1 MPRWW
6 HSWRVPRSS
15 PFAPH
20 WSLDPDVVF
29 LNHGSFGAC
38 PTPVLEA
45 QRAWRDRLES
55 EPVRFMVDELEPA
68 LDEARARVAAF
79 LGADPDDLA
88 FVHNATSGVNTVL
101 RSLRF
106 APDDEILGADHEY
119 NACLNAAR
127 YVAERD
133 GARLVVAPLPFPVR
147 DPREIVERVLAAV
160 TPRTRLAVLSQITS
174 PTAVVM
180 PVAELASELA
190 ARGVEVLVDG
200 AHAPGMLPVD
210 LRALETSGVAYW
222 TGNLHKWVCAPKGA
236 AVLWVRR
243 DRQALVRPLTISHGA
258 NDPRTD
264 RSRFRLE
271 FDWMGT
277 DDPTAWLSAPAA
289 IDFVGGLLPGGWP
302 EVMARN
308 HALVL
313 AGRDAV
319 CHRLGVAPPV
329 PDTMLG
335 SMAAVLLPEGAG
347 AAASA
352 ALSPLDADPIQL
364 ALRERFRIQVPVL
377 PWPTP
382 WTPGFSADMA
392 RRRLVRLS
400 AQLYNDPAED
410 DVLADGL
417 AEVLASPG

>member
-1 MPRWW
+1 M
-6 HSWRVPRSS
+6 PRSS
-15 PFAPH
+15 PFAAH
-20 WSLDPDVVF
+20 WALDPDVVF

-45 QRAWRDRLES
+45 QRAWRERMES

-68 LDEARARVAAF
+68 LDSPRRASASSSARTRTTS
-79 LGADPDDLA
+79 PSC
-88 FVHNATSGVNTVL
+88 TTRRSGVNTVL

-106 APDDEILGADHEY
+106 APGEEILAADHEY

-127 YVAERD
+127 FVAERD
-133 GARLVVAPLPFPVR
+133 GARLVVAPLPFPVAG
-147 DPREIVERVLAAV
+147 PGEIVERVLAAV
-160 TPRTRLAVLSQITS
+160 TPRTRLALLSHVTS
-174 PTAVVM
+174 PTAVVL
-180 PVAELASELA
+180 PVAELARELA

-243 DRQALVRPLTISHGA
+243 DRQAAVRPLTISHGA
-258 NDPRTD
+258 NDPRPD

-277 DDPTAWLSAPAA
+277 DDPTAWLTAPAA

-319 CHRLGVAPPV
+319 CRRLGVAPPV
-329 PDTMLG
+329 PDGMLG
-335 SMAAVLLPEGAG
+335 SMAAVLLPEDAG

-400 AQLYNDPAED
+400 AHLYNDPAEY

-417 AEVLASPG
+417 AEVLTT

>member
-1 MPRWW
+1 M
-6 HSWRVPRSS
+6 PRSS
-15 PFAPH
+15 PLAAH

-68 LDEARARVAAF
+68 LDMARARVAAF
-79 LGADPDDLA
+79 LRADPDDLA

-101 RSLRF
+101 RSLRI
-106 APDDEILGADHEY
+106 APGDEVLGADHEY

-133 GARLVVAPLPFPVR
+133 GARLVVAALPFPVAG
-147 DPREIVERVLAAV
+147 PEEVVERVLAAV
-160 TPRTRLAVLSQITS
+160 TPRTRLALLSHVTS
-174 PTAVVM
+174 PTAVVL
-180 PVAELASELA
+180 PVAELARELA

-222 TGNLHKWVCAPKGA
+222 TGNLHKWTCAPKGA
-236 AVLWVRR
+236 AILWVRR
-243 DRQALVRPLTISHGA
+243 DRQAAIRPLTISHGA
-258 NDPRTD
+258 NDPRRH

-277 DDPTAWLSAPAA
+277 DDPTAWLAAPAA
-289 IDFVGGLLPGGWP
+289 IDFVGGLMPGGWP

-308 HALVL
+308 HALAL

-319 CHRLGVAPPV
+319 CRRLGMAPPV
-329 PDTMLG
+329 PDGMLG
-335 SMAAVLLPEGAG
+335 SMAAVLLPEDAG
-347 AAASA
+347 AAAST

-364 ALRERFRIQVPVL
+364 ALQERFRIQIPVL

-400 AQLYNDPAED
+400 AQLYNDPAEY
-410 DVLADGL
+410 DVLAEGL
-417 AEVLASPG
+417 AEVLAR

>member
-1 MPRWW
+1 MRPQRKVVRSRRSSGGWTTAMTPCEGATLKRAPVSSTSGSARKSSASSAVGRCWVNLPHMPRWW

-15 PFAPH
+15 PLAAH

-55 EPVRFMVDELEPA
+55 EPGGFMVDELEPA
-68 LDEARARVAAF
+68 LDMARARVATF
-79 LGADPDDLA
+79 LRADPDDLA
-88 FVHNATSGVNTVL
+88 FVHNATSGVNAVL

-106 APDDEILGADHEY
+106 APGDEILAADHEY

-127 YVAERD
+127 FVAERD
-133 GARLVVAPLPFPVR
+133 GARLVVAALPFPVAG
-147 DPREIVERVLAAV
+147 PGEIVERVLAAV
-160 TPRTRLAVLSQITS
+160 TPRTRLALLSHVTS
-174 PTAVVM
+174 PTAVVL
-180 PVAELASELA
+180 PVAELARELA

-222 TGNLHKWVCAPKGA
+222 TGNLHKWTCAPKGA
-236 AVLWVRR
+236 AILWVRR
-243 DRQALVRPLTISHGA
+243 DRQAAIRPLTI
-258 NDPRTD
+258 
-264 RSRFRLE
+264 
-271 FDWMGT
+271 
-277 DDPTAWLSAPAA
+277 
-289 IDFVGGLLPGGWP
+289 
-302 EVMARN
+302 
-308 HALVL
+308 
-313 AGRDAV
+313 AGRDTV
-319 CHRLGVAPPV
+319 CRRLGVAPPV
-329 PDTMLG
+329 PDGMLG
-335 SMAAVLLPEGAG
+335 SMAAVLLPEDAG
-347 AAASA
+347 AAAST

-364 ALRERFRIQVPVL
+364 ALQERFRIQIPVL

-400 AQLYNDPAED
+400 AQLYNDPAEY
-410 DVLADGL
+410 DVLAEGL
-417 AEVLASPG
+417 AEVLAR